1 MFWVKVRLA
10 GLNVYSGY
18 WLAVD
23 APTNG
28 IEDPLQEEGID
39 TLRRVMEAAGIK
51 FTGLLESLALHSIG
65 SVQPRCCDA
74 THSVLSPRRYRT
86 IELRTRTLSRCVPA
100 CRRGV

>member
-1 MFWVKVRLA
+1 MVTWVKVRLA

-51 FTGLLESLALHSIG
+51 FTG
-65 SVQPRCCDA
+65 
-74 THSVLSPRRYRT
+74 VLSARTPRSALCWKRAAPVLMRSIKY
-86 IELRTRTLSRCVPA
+86 
-100 CRRGV
+100 